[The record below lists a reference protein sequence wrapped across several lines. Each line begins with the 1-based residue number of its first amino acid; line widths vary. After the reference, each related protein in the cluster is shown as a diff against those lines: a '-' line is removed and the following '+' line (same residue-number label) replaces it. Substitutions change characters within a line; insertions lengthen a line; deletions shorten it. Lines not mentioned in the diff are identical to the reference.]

1 MWSPKKLNFLFY
13 NFYMI
18 YYNFSNIQPKKYKRK
33 GGKRP
38 RKTNQGDNMSGIAS
52 LRSPNGRFCGP
63 RRKRGLDP

>member
-1 MWSPKKLNFLFY
+1 
-13 NFYMI
+13 MI

-52 LRSPNGRFCGP
+52 LRSPNGRFCGL

>member
-1 MWSPKKLNFLFY
+1 
-13 NFYMI
+13 MI

-52 LRSPNGRFCGP
+52 SRSPNGRFCGP